1 MAEDPL
7 RNSTRRLFLAIPFHE
22 VFRQE
27 ITSILELL
35 SRKLSGVKW
44 VEPHQVH
51 LTLHFFGSTSPDKIE
66 RIDGVM
72 KQVASLYQPFEASLD
87 KVGGFPDLRRPNVI
101 WLGIQEKTGQLLALY
116 QAVCKELQQ
125 LGFETEHRPF
135 HPHVTLGRVKKHGG
149 DLGTVLEKISFKL
162 PTAEKI
168 LNHFVLYQSHTLPEG
183 ARYEALKTYPLQ
195 KLASN

>member
-1 MAEDPL
+1 MAEDTLKDP
-7 RNSTRRLFLAIPFHE
+7 RFRLFLAVPLHE
-22 VFRQE
+22 VFLQE
-27 ITSILELL
+27 ISSVLEPL

-51 LTLHFFGSTSPDKIE
+51 LTLHFFGSTSPDEIG
-66 RIDGVM
+66 RIDTGM
-72 KQVASLYQPFEASLD
+72 KQVATLYQPFEASLA
-87 KVGGFPDLRRPNVI
+87 KIGGFPDLRRPNVI
-101 WLGIQEKTGQLLALY
+101 WLGIQEKTGKLLALY
-116 QAVCKELQQ
+116 QTVRKELQQ

-135 HPHVTLGRVKKHGG
+135 QPHVTLGRVKKHGG
-149 DLGTVLEKISFKL
+149 DLRPVLEKIPFKL